1 MAITITKSKKAPALD
16 KPEIEKSPQAEKALA
31 DFTLEEL
38 ADKYGSLEDQIV
50 AINMN
55 PAFTQFKLVAAEL
68 KSRIKSE
75 LEPED
80 AAELQGDHWVLNIGA
95 CSKSPRTV
103 TDVAKIAQFVGQE
116 TFSQIAKVTIADCEK
131 YLTPAQVAEVVGGGD
146 TYTDTRKIIAKF
158 KG

>member
-1 MAITITKSKKAPALD
+1 MAINITKSKKAPALV
-16 KPEIEKSPQAEKALA
+16 KAEIEVNEPVEKALA
-31 DFTLEEL
+31 DYSLEEL
-38 ADKYGSLEDQIV
+38 ADQYGSLSDQIE

-55 PAFTQFKLVAAEL
+55 PVFTQFKLVDSEL
-68 KSRIKSE
+68 KSRLKDA

-80 AAELQGDHWVLNIGA
+80 GAELQGDHWLLTIGA
-95 CSKSPRTV
+95 CSKTSRVV

-131 YLTPAQVAEVVGGGD
+131 YLTPAQVAQVVGGGD
-146 TYTDTRKIIAKF
+146 GYTGTRKITAKF